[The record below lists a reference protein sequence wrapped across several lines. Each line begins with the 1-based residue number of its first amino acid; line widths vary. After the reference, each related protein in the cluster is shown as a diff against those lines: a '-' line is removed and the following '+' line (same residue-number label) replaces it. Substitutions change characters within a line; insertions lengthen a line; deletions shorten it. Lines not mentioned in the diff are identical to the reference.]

1 MYYYYT
7 ELSRYIIE
15 FSGKFPYLQEK
26 LVTLMEKY
34 KAYKKNMLRL
44 SDFEVI
50 MTSSHIILIHIITKR
65 TANILLYRFN
75 M

>member
-1 MYYYYT
+1 MYYT

-15 FSGKFPYLQEK
+15 FSGNFPYLQEK

-50 MTSSHIILIHIITKR
+50 MTSSQIILIHIITKR

>member
-1 MYYYYT
+1 MYYT

-15 FSGKFPYLQEK
+15 FSGNFPYLQEK
-26 LVTLMEKY
+26 LVTLMEKS
-34 KAYKKNMLRL
+34 KAHKKNMLRL

-50 MTSSHIILIHIITKR
+50 MTSSQIILIHIITKR